1 MDVDSA
7 DASKGESKNAETE
20 AEPVEPLPE
29 IEIYVM
35 LLVMVWLLD
44 QGKLKEVSIPDC
56 ASRCE
61 RPHLNAG
68 LLSRRE
74 PPFRSML
81 LAICNSSTGGLSIN
95 WPPASISTMPDSTS
109 SAVRDQTAWLR
120 SGRPC

>member
-44 QGKLKEVSIPDC
+44 QGKLKEVSIPDWGF
-56 ASRCE
+56 SGVSDPSQR
-61 RPHLNAG
+61 G
-68 LLSRRE
+68 
-74 PPFRSML
+74 
-81 LAICNSSTGGLSIN
+81 
-95 WPPASISTMPDSTS
+95 
-109 SAVRDQTAWLR
+109 SAFF
-120 SGRPC
+120 P